1 MCTQITEE
9 LVNDLKAV
17 GTTITKNTT
26 GNTLCCNGLKFLSRE
41 THKVLD
47 VQACLR
53 FASEHLNESEKAWKK
68 VLWSDEPKIKIFGIN
83 LSHHGTERLR
93 CTERPMDWAMN
104 LYEKVFPSSDP
115 KSTHKATKW
124 WLKKKHI
131 KVTK

>member
-9 LVNDLKAV
+9 HVNSQKAV
-17 GTTITKNTT
+17 GTT

-47 VQACLR
+47 VQARLR

-83 LSHHGTERLR
+83 LSHYGTERLR

-104 LYEKVFPSSDP
+104 LYEKVFPSVTKLKMRLP
-115 KSTHKATKW
+115 ATKW